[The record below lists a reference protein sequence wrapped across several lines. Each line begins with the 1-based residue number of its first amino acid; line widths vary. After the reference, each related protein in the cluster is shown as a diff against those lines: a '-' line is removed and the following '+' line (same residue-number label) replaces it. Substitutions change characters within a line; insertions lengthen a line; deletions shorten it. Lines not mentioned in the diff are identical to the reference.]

1 MEENKM
7 EKEIS
12 PYEKAIEGRF
22 QHMSQFNYWMNMFAI
37 FNGALFVGYYNVVKE
52 CTCEKVNPCCAT
64 FILTSVI
71 LLLGVISS
79 WLWYFSVRGFYR
91 WNISWINIVKKFEKE
106 ELVDKH
112 VYRAF
117 AYPKDLE
124 NNKFATT
131 PFSTQ
136 KLAKAFVFCVAIAW
150 SLIAAFNIVKM
161 FIPVFSEK
169 ICDVMKWVILGIFA
183 VAAIFLIFVAAYIGR
198 ESDLKDSHYVYKAS
212 GKDDLEL
219 EK

>member
-22 QHMSQFNYWMNMFAI
+22 QHMSQFNHWMNMFAI

-52 CTCEKVNPCCAT
+52 CACEKVNPCCPV
-64 FILTSVI
+64 FILASVI
-71 LLLGVISS
+71 LLLGVISA
-79 WLWYFSVRGFYR
+79 WLWFFSACGFYR
-91 WNISWINIVKKFEKE
+91 WNISWINLVKKFEKE

-117 AYPKDLE
+117 VYPEKT
-124 NNKFATT
+124 KFFKTT

-136 KLAKAFVFCVAIAW
+136 KLVRFFVLCVAIAW
-150 SLIAAFNIVKM
+150 SLIAAFNIAKM
-161 FIPVFSEK
+161 FAGCSDKNTAVPMWIVLLVFF
-169 ICDVMKWVILGIFA
+169 IVL
-183 VAAIFLIFVAAYIGR
+183 AIFLVVVSFICR
-198 ESDLKDSHYVYKAS
+198 ESDLKNSHYVYEAS

-219 EK
+219 IN

>member
-1 MEENKM
+1 M

-71 LLLGVISS
+71 LLLGVVSS
-79 WLWYFSVRGFYR
+79 WLWFFSACGFYR
-91 WNISWINIVKKFEKE
+91 WNISWINLVKKFEKE

-124 NNKFATT
+124 NKKFVTR

-136 KLAKAFVFCVAIAW
+136 KLARFFVACVAIAW
-150 SLIAAFNIVKM
+150 SLIAIFNLVKM
-161 FIPVFSEK
+161 FFGCSDK
-169 ICDVMKWVILGIFA
+169 IGNVMKFVILGIFGVA
-183 VAAIFLIFVAAYIGR
+183 VIFLICVAVRIGR
-198 ESDLKDSHYVYKAS
+198 ESNLKNSHRRYKAS
-212 GKDDLEL
+212 GIDNLIPIE
-219 EK
+219 

>member
-1 MEENKM
+1 M

-71 LLLGVISS
+71 LLLGVVSS
-79 WLWYFSVRGFYR
+79 WLWFFSACGFYR
-91 WNISWINIVKKFEKE
+91 WNISWINLVKKFEKE

-117 AYPKDLE
+117 AYQEKT
-124 NNKFATT
+124 KFCKTT

-136 KLAKAFVFCVAIAW
+136 KLARFFVLCVAIAW
-150 SLIAAFNIVKM
+150 SLIAIFNLVKM
-161 FIPVFSEK
+161 FFGCSDK
-169 ICDVMKWVILGIFA
+169 IGNVMKFVILGIFGVA
-183 VAAIFLIFVAAYIGR
+183 VIFLICVAVRIGR
-198 ESDLKDSHYVYKAS
+198 ESNLKNSHRRYKAS
-212 GKDDLEL
+212 GIDNLIPIE
-219 EK
+219 

>member
-52 CTCEKVNPCCAT
+52 CACEKVNPCCAT

-71 LLLGVISS
+71 LLLGVVSS
-79 WLWYFSVRGFYR
+79 WLWYFSARGFYR
-91 WNISWINIVKKFEKE
+91 WNISWINIVKNFEKN
-106 ELVDKH
+106 ELGNNH

-124 NNKFATT
+124 NRKFVTK
-131 PFSTQ
+131 PFSSQ
-136 KLAKAFVFCVAIAW
+136 KLAKSFVLCVAIAW
-150 SLIAAFNIVKM
+150 TLIAIFNLVKI
-161 FIPVFSEK
+161 FAGCSDQIGN
-169 ICDVMKWVILGIFA
+169 VMKCIIAVIFGVA
-183 VAAIFLIFVAAYIGR
+183 VIFLICVAVRIGR
-198 ESDLKDSHYVYKAS
+198 ESDLEDSHYVYKAS
-212 GKDDLEL
+212 GKDNLEL
-219 EK
+219 VK

>member
-1 MEENKM
+1 M

-64 FILTSVI
+64 FILTSII

-79 WLWYFSVRGFYR
+79 WLWFFSACGFYR

-106 ELVDKH
+106 ELGDKH

-117 AYPKDLE
+117 AYPEDLE
-124 NNKFATT
+124 NKKFVTR

-136 KLAKAFVFCVAIAW
+136 KLAKGFVLCVAIAW
-150 SLIAAFNIVKM
+150 TLIAAFNTVK
-161 FIPVFSEK
+161 
-169 ICDVMKWVILGIFA
+169 IFA
-183 VAAIFLIFVAAYIGR
+183 GCSDKSTAVPMWIVLLVFFIVLAIFLVVVSFICR
-198 ESDLKDSHYVYKAS
+198 ESDLKKSHYVYKAS
-212 GKDDLEL
+212 GKDNLEL
-219 EK
+219 VN